1 MEKWYYKLCLFSRW
15 VKVSL
20 KHTKHV
26 KSLNNLIL
34 NNKLNNNIILIKQL
48 LSIINLILIMINIT
62 TH

>member
-1 MEKWYYKLCLFSRW
+1 M
-15 VKVSL
+15 SL